1 MRTAGNPSC
10 YIFLGFY
17 VNKVEPIFLFRMLH
31 FLQILNPESDTMSMI
46 TENASEEF
54 LYALNL
60 SNYGELQVGES
71 KHFNAGY
78 TFLMGTLICKHDSV
92 FLRDTFF
99 DLNDVKHYGIA

>member
-31 FLQILNPESDTMSMI
+31 FLQILNPESDAMSNMI
-46 TENASEEF
+46 TGNGSEEF
-54 LYALNL
+54 VYSL
-60 SNYGELQVGES
+60 SNYCELQVGES
-71 KHFNAGY
+71 KHFNTGY

-92 FLRDTFF
+92 FLRDTSF